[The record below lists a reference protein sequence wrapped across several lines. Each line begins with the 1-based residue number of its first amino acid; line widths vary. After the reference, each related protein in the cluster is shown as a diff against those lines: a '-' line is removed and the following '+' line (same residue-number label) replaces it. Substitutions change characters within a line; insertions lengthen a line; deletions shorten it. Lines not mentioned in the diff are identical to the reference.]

1 MANWVLFQW
10 GPIQFQVFPMN
21 VNEMSHHTGA
31 DWAKKEI
38 AGAAMYR
45 EWVGENDEQI
55 TLKGRVF
62 PHFFAKAANARKI
75 RQPVLGGGAVMT
87 VSPDEENP
95 VGGLIQQHTGGDY
108 ANSGGLTHLDVLDN
122 MRRLGQAHV
131 LIRGDGW
138 HFGWFII
145 ETLNRGHSLI
155 APDGIGQMIEFE
167 ASFQRVPI
175 PNDGASNYGQITG
188 SGGVQ
193 NEAAPAPKPPDV
205 FA

>member
-10 GPIQFQVFPMN
+10 GPIQFQVHPLN
-21 VNEMSHHTGA
+21 VGEYSHATAA

-45 EWVGENDEQI
+45 EWVGESDETIQ
-55 TLKGRVF
+55 LKGRVF
-62 PHFFAKAANARKI
+62 PHYFARKA
-75 RQPVLGGGAVMT
+75 RDRNP
-87 VSPDEENP
+87 ENP
-95 VGGLIQQHTGGDY
+95 KKS
-108 ANSGGLTHLDVLDN
+108 SGGLGHLDVLDN
-122 MRRLGQAHV
+122 MRRMGQAHV

-145 ETLNRGHSLI
+145 DNLQRAHSLI
-155 APDGIGQMIEFE
+155 APDGIGQQIEFE

-175 PNDGASNYGQITG
+175 PDDPGTQSNYFTG
-188 SGGVQ
+188 TASTG
-193 NEAAPAPKPPDV
+193 DT